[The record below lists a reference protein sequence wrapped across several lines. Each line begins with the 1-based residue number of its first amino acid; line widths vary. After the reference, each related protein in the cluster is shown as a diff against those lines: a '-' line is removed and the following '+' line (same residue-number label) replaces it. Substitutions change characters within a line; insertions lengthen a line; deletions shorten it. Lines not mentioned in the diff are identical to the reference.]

1 MSSMLEQAIIDAE
14 ALKEAAI
21 KNAEAAIIE
30 KYSEDI
36 RSAVDS
42 LLEGEE
48 ELTEAPEYELG
59 ADEAMTEEDMTDI
72 LPDVTPAATD
82 GENLCPCPDEQEEV
96 VVDFDQ
102 LAAAA
107 DAEAGMDPS
116 APGALDA
123 DLGTGDDLELDALGD
138 EDEDEL
144 ELAESEELI
153 NSVVQELL
161 KVDHESVPSGNLGG
175 HAANPAEEKAEKE
188 ATIAAMRDTENAEEE
203 KEHQKMIK
211 DLQEALT
218 AEKTVKKKAMKIV
231 HHLQEKLNESNLLNA
246 KLLYTNKILNSDSL
260 NERQKEKVAEA
271 ISRASTVEEAKV
283 LFETL
288 QGAVRSELQKRQPK
302 SLSEAVTKKSSVF
315 MPRRTNN
322 NLQEKQSPVTDRWAI
337 LAGIKKRD

>member
-30 KYSEDI
+30 KYSDDI

-42 LLEGEE
+42 LLEEEDTEQEE
-48 ELTEAPEYELG
+48 ELTEAPEDELG
-59 ADEAMTEEDMTDI
+59 MGMDMAPQDDV

-82 GENLCPCPDEQEEV
+82 GEKLCPCPDEQEEMV
-96 VVDFDQ
+96 IDFDQ

-107 DAEAGMDPS
+107 DAEMGLEPS
-116 APGALDA
+116 APGSLDA
-123 DLGTGDDLELDALGD
+123 DMPAEDDLGLGDD
-138 EDEDEL
+138 EDEEL
-144 ELAESEELI
+144 ELTEMASIVDE
-153 NSVVQELL
+153 VVQELL
-161 KVDHESVPSGNLGG
+161 NVDHESVPSGNFGG
-175 HAANPAEEKAEKE
+175 HNANAAEKE
-188 ATIAAMRDTENAEEE
+188 AEEDAALASMRDTENAEEE
-203 KEHQKMIK
+203 KEHAKRIK
-211 DLQEALT
+211 DLMESVSTLRQD
-218 AEKTVKKKAMKIV
+218 KGKAMKIIK
-231 HHLQEKLNESNLLNA
+231 HLQEKLNETNLLNA

-260 NERQKEKVAEA
+260 NERQKNKVAEA
-271 ISRASTVEEAKV
+271 ISRAGTVQEAKV

-288 QGAVRSELQKRQPK
+288 QSAVQSNVQKTQPK

-322 NLQEKQSPVTDRWAI
+322 NLQEKQAPVTDRWAV